1 MDINFGPVKI
11 KEHNNKL
18 VTMSKLSYRT
28 LSLFLLACVLVL
40 TPTACVEK
48 DDQGQQKDTNQD
60 LGSVVSFSGTFENA
74 KTRTSGKYGIIK
86 PNDLGITFYWTPN
99 DYQHLFINKGTDAEP
114 VWEKSTGQHWN
125 DKEATT
131 HAESA
136 NFRFRGI
143 YPNRHY
149 TLLYVGGD
157 QSSAAKDKL
166 YVTFAPTQKQISLED
181 SEMANSGDCGVAVT
195 ECEYYN
201 KKGVGYGYH
210 GDRHKFV
217 LEHKAAYITFM
228 PYNPR
233 GDIRNTRLISVQLIA
248 DQSVWGKF
256 PFTAKGV
263 DISKRPLN
271 KTKVTLKLDQPGKS
285 NGLPITSNKESAR
298 DSVGILIIPPGKYT
312 NVRVKYIIKDHSTN
326 NRHTVTKRYPVLDLP
341 AGTNQPVF
349 WRLNVEDFTP
359 SFVNYS
365 MWGAEELY
373 YTLDMKAPRNWNKN
387 ASGIPAPE
395 NEIWPQG
402 DDDQRWYSEE
412 SEAPA
417 GVPTD
422 IDFTPNDAAY
432 FFTKECFWDKE
443 FLWSFDGHLYQG
455 VLWVPT
461 IRTGHSIAYD
471 GKNWKNEAVSVS
483 KTKIDEN
490 EDIKHPYVGY
500 YPLPLLGRYIN
511 GALVEVG
518 KAGYYWINGADPNNP
533 ESKAYYIKV
542 TKDGVS
548 LHNDGDK
555 KWGCI
560 PFTGD
565 IRP

>member
-48 DDQGQQKDTNQD
+48 DDQGQQQDTNQD

-285 NGLPITSNKESAR
+285 NGLHQTRSPLEIA
-298 DSVGILIIPPGKYT
+298 SVY
-312 NVRVKYIIKDHSTN
+312 
-326 NRHTVTKRYPVLDLP
+326 
-341 AGTNQPVF
+341 
-349 WRLNVEDFTP
+349 
-359 SFVNYS
+359 
-365 MWGAEELY
+365 
-373 YTLDMKAPRNWNKN
+373 
-387 ASGIPAPE
+387 
-395 NEIWPQG
+395 
-402 DDDQRWYSEE
+402 
-412 SEAPA
+412 
-417 GVPTD
+417 
-422 IDFTPNDAAY
+422 
-432 FFTKECFWDKE
+432 
-443 FLWSFDGHLYQG
+443 
-455 VLWVPT
+455 
-461 IRTGHSIAYD
+461 
-471 GKNWKNEAVSVS
+471 
-483 KTKIDEN
+483 
-490 EDIKHPYVGY
+490 
-500 YPLPLLGRYIN
+500 
-511 GALVEVG
+511 
-518 KAGYYWINGADPNNP
+518 
-533 ESKAYYIKV
+533 
-542 TKDGVS
+542 
-548 LHNDGDK
+548 
-555 KWGCI
+555 
-560 PFTGD
+560 
-565 IRP
+565 